1 MELQWTKDSL
11 DAAEALVETLQ
22 QDEAPSDLGASQ
34 RLQESRLHQAYV
46 IEQLQSEITEL
57 RSSIE
62 DWCVRGQGLEEPISA
77 GDNIDNDNDNGRA
90 QRSRFSAG
98 HERVRHHDAIL
109 QLQMELDSIDG
120 TPESAI
126 KSFRWERGTRDVD
139 DERDIDNNAEGKF
152 ATGMMQ
158 RELESLERTLE
169 EERRRLTEVEASSSR
184 LQAELDETLSKLFA
198 EKEAVTSLEL
208 ELQLLRAEQGSRAT
222 VQQDWEGVASSLIEH
237 LASGKL
243 SSYAGLTEQSVTE
256 TTFLEGFEEL
266 EAVESVRNILH
277 AISAAASS
285 SGGGKLNDQG
295 ITSHE
300 DSSWEVEEAQMS
312 LMKMESVNRIE
323 WRSAITCIIL
333 WWHCEIARL
342 RRTAKE
348 RMKDLMD
355 HAVTKMQARKGIL
368 FSLEAE
374 CEDQMVESLELKFGE
389 EQETLLLAEKAKFE
403 MEAYRSATVLEDLHL
418 ELGAVETQLRLVES
432 KAVQVAKAQAGL
444 AVAKDAWQLEKL
456 SLASA
461 AGDAHK
467 LSSDAK
473 EEVNESQ
480 EELRRLQVRE
490 SERVK
495 REEELKKHLGAV
507 QILAKALQNQV
518 CDISHRPMNSIIKI
532 EPVTDQGRWC

>member
-1 MELQWTKDSL
+1 M

-22 QDEAPSDLGASQ
+22 QDDAPSDLGASQ

-62 DWCVRGQGLEEPISA
+62 DWCVRGQGLEEQISA
-77 GDNIDNDNDNGRA
+77 GDNDSDNVRT
-90 QRSRFSAG
+90 QKSRFSAG
-98 HERVRHHDAIL
+98 NERVRHHDAIL

-126 KSFRWERGTRDVD
+126 KSFRWERGTRDLD
-139 DERDIDNNAEGKF
+139 DEEADTDNVEVKI
-152 ATGMMQ
+152 TTSMMQ
-158 RELESLERTLE
+158 LELESVESTLE
-169 EERRRLTEVEASSSR
+169 EERRRLKEIESSSLR

-198 EKEAVTSLEL
+198 EKEVVTSLEH
-208 ELQLLRAEQGSRAT
+208 ELKLLRAEQGSRAT

-256 TTFLEGFEEL
+256 ISFLEGFEEL
-266 EAVESVRNILH
+266 EAVASVRNVLH
-277 AISAAASS
+277 AISSAARSS
-285 SGGGKLNDQG
+285 IQLNQG
-295 ITSHE
+295 ISHEE
-300 DSSWEVEEAQMS
+300 DSSWEVEEPQMS
-312 LMKMESVNRIE
+312 LMKMDSLNKIE
-323 WRSAITCIIL
+323 WRSAITCIVL
-333 WWHCEIARL
+333 WWHCELARL
-342 RRTAKE
+342 RRTAKK

-355 HAVTKMQARKGIL
+355 HAVSKMQARKGIL

-389 EQETLLLAEKAKFE
+389 EEENLILAEKAKFE
-403 MEAYRSATVLEDLHL
+403 MEAYRSATLLEDLHL
-418 ELGAVETQLRLVES
+418 ELSAVETQLRLVES

-444 AVAKDAWQLEKL
+444 AVAKDTWELEKL

-461 AGDAHK
+461 AGEAQK
-467 LSSDAK
+467 LYTDVK
-473 EEVNESQ
+473 EEISESQ
-480 EELRRLQVRE
+480 EELRRLEVRE
-490 SERVK
+490 SERFK

-507 QILAKALQNQV
+507 QILAKALQSQV
-518 CDISHRPMNSIIKI
+518 FYLSHQTMCSIIKVQRI
-532 EPVTDQGRWC
+532 IV

>member
-1 MELQWTKDSL
+1 M

-22 QDEAPSDLGASQ
+22 QDDAPSDLGASQ

-62 DWCVRGQGLEEPISA
+62 DWCVRGQGLEGQISA
-77 GDNIDNDNDNGRA
+77 GDNENDSVRT
-90 QRSRFSAG
+90 QKSRFSAG

-126 KSFRWERGTRDVD
+126 KSFRWERGTRDLDD
-139 DERDIDNNAEGKF
+139 DEADIDNVEVKI
-152 ATGMMQ
+152 TTSMMQ
-158 RELESLERTLE
+158 LELESVESALE
-169 EERRRLTEVEASSSR
+169 EERRRLKEIESSSLR

-198 EKEAVTSLEL
+198 EKEVVTSLEL
-208 ELQLLRAEQGSRAT
+208 ELKLLRAEQGSRAT

-266 EAVESVRNILH
+266 EAVESVRNVLH
-277 AISAAASS
+277 AISSAARSRIQ
-285 SGGGKLNDQG
+285 LNQG
-295 ITSHE
+295 ISHEE
-300 DSSWEVEEAQMS
+300 DSSWEVEEPQMR
-312 LMKMESVNRIE
+312 LMKMDSLNKIE

-333 WWHCEIARL
+333 WWHCELARL
-342 RRTAKE
+342 RRTAKK

-355 HAVTKMQARKGIL
+355 HAVSKMQARKGIL

-389 EQETLLLAEKAKFE
+389 EEENLILAEKAKFE
-403 MEAYRSATVLEDLHL
+403 MEAYRSATLLEDLHL
-418 ELGAVETQLRLVES
+418 ELSAVETQLRLVES

-444 AVAKDAWQLEKL
+444 AVAKDTWELEKL

-461 AGDAHK
+461 AGEAQK
-467 LSSDAK
+467 LYTDVK
-473 EEVNESQ
+473 EEVSESQ
-480 EELRRLQVRE
+480 EELRRLEVRE
-490 SERVK
+490 SERFK

-507 QILAKALQNQV
+507 QILAKALQSQV
-518 CDISHRPMNSIIKI
+518 FYLSHQTMCSIIKVQVVI
-532 EPVTDQGRWC
+532 V

>member
-1 MELQWTKDSL
+1 M

-22 QDEAPSDLGASQ
+22 QDDAPSDLGASQ

-62 DWCVRGQGLEEPISA
+62 DWCVRGQGLEGQIS
-77 GDNIDNDNDNGRA
+77 GGDNDNDNART
-90 QRSRFSAG
+90 QKSRFSAG

-126 KSFRWERGTRDVD
+126 KSFRWERGTRDLD
-139 DERDIDNNAEGKF
+139 DEEEEEEADIDNVEVKI
-152 ATGMMQ
+152 TTRMMQ
-158 RELESLERTLE
+158 LELESVESTLE
-169 EERRRLTEVEASSSR
+169 EERRRLKEIESSSLR

-198 EKEAVTSLEL
+198 EKEVVTSLEL
-208 ELQLLRAEQGSRAT
+208 ELKLLRAEQGSRAT

-243 SSYAGLTEQSVTE
+243 SSYAGLTEKSVTE

-266 EAVESVRNILH
+266 EAVESVRNVLH
-277 AISAAASS
+277 AISSAAATSS
-285 SGGGKLNDQG
+285 SIQLNQG
-295 ITSHE
+295 MSHEE
-300 DSSWEVEEAQMS
+300 DSSWEVVEEPQMS
-312 LMKMESVNRIE
+312 LMKMDSLNKIE
-323 WRSAITCIIL
+323 WRSAITCVIL
-333 WWHCEIARL
+333 WWHCELARL
-342 RRTAKE
+342 RRTAKK

-355 HAVTKMQARKGIL
+355 QAVSKMQARKGIL

-389 EQETLLLAEKAKFE
+389 EEENLILAEKAKFE
-403 MEAYRSATVLEDLHL
+403 MEAYRSATLLEDLHL
-418 ELGAVETQLRLVES
+418 ELSAVETQLRLVES

-444 AVAKDAWQLEKL
+444 AVAKDTWELEKL

-461 AGDAHK
+461 AGKAQK
-467 LSSDAK
+467 LYTDVK
-473 EEVNESQ
+473 EEISESQ
-480 EELRRLQVRE
+480 EELRRLEVRE
-490 SERVK
+490 SERFK

-507 QILAKALQNQV
+507 QILAKALQSQV
-518 CDISHRPMNSIIKI
+518 FYLSHQTMCSIIKVQ
-532 EPVTDQGRWC
+532 PVIA

>member
-1 MELQWTKDSL
+1 M

-22 QDEAPSDLGASQ
+22 QDDAPSDLGASQ

-62 DWCVRGQGLEEPISA
+62 DWCVRGQGLEGQISA
-77 GDNIDNDNDNGRA
+77 GDNENDSVRT
-90 QRSRFSAG
+90 QKSRFSAG

-126 KSFRWERGTRDVD
+126 KSFRWERGTRDLD
-139 DERDIDNNAEGKF
+139 DDGEADIDNVKI
-152 ATGMMQ
+152 TTSMMQ
-158 RELESLERTLE
+158 LELESVESTLE
-169 EERRRLTEVEASSSR
+169 EERRRLKEIESSSLR

-198 EKEAVTSLEL
+198 EKEVVTSLEL
-208 ELQLLRAEQGSRAT
+208 ELKLLRAEQGSRAT

-266 EAVESVRNILH
+266 EAVESVRNVLH
-277 AISAAASS
+277 AISSAARSRIQ
-285 SGGGKLNDQG
+285 LNQG
-295 ITSHE
+295 ISHEE
-300 DSSWEVEEAQMS
+300 DSSWEVEEPQMS
-312 LMKMESVNRIE
+312 LMKMDSLNKIE

-333 WWHCEIARL
+333 WWHCELARL
-342 RRTAKE
+342 RRTAKK

-355 HAVTKMQARKGIL
+355 HAVSKMQARKGIL

-389 EQETLLLAEKAKFE
+389 EEENLILAEKAKFE
-403 MEAYRSATVLEDLHL
+403 MEAYRSATLLEDLHL
-418 ELGAVETQLRLVES
+418 ELSAVETQLRLVES

-444 AVAKDAWQLEKL
+444 AVAKDTWELEKL

-461 AGDAHK
+461 AGEAQK
-467 LSSDAK
+467 LYTDVK
-473 EEVNESQ
+473 EEVSESQ
-480 EELRRLQVRE
+480 EELRRLEVRE
-490 SERVK
+490 SERFK

-507 QILAKALQNQV
+507 QILAKALQSQV
-518 CDISHRPMNSIIKI
+518 FYLSHQTMCSIIKVQLVI
-532 EPVTDQGRWC
+532 V

>member
-1 MELQWTKDSL
+1 VELQWTKDSL

-22 QDEAPSDLGASQ
+22 QDDAPSDLGASQ

-62 DWCVRGQGLEEPISA
+62 DWCVRGQGLEGQMS
-77 GDNIDNDNDNGRA
+77 GGDNDNDT
-90 QRSRFSAG
+90 QKSRFSAG

-126 KSFRWERGTRDVD
+126 KSFRWERGTRDLD
-139 DERDIDNNAEGKF
+139 DEEVKTTTR
-152 ATGMMQ
+152 MMQ
-158 RELESLERTLE
+158 LELESVESTLE
-169 EERRRLTEVEASSSR
+169 EERRRLKEIESSSLR

-198 EKEAVTSLEL
+198 EKEVVTSLEL
-208 ELQLLRAEQGSRAT
+208 ELKVLRAEQGSRAA

-266 EAVESVRNILH
+266 EAVESVRNVLQ
-277 AISAAASS
+277 AISSAARSS
-285 SGGGKLNDQG
+285 IQLTQG
-295 ITSHE
+295 ISHEE
-300 DSSWEVEEAQMS
+300 DSSWEVEEPQMS
-312 LMKMESVNRIE
+312 LMKMDSLNKIE

-333 WWHCEIARL
+333 WWHCELARL
-342 RRTAKE
+342 RRTAKK

-355 HAVTKMQARKGIL
+355 HAVSKMQARKGIL

-389 EQETLLLAEKAKFE
+389 EEENLLLAEKAKFE
-403 MEAYRSATVLEDLHL
+403 MEAYRSATLLEDLHL
-418 ELGAVETQLRLVES
+418 ELSAVETQLRLVES
-432 KAVQVAKAQAGL
+432 KAVQLAKAQAGL
-444 AVAKDAWQLEKL
+444 AVAKDTWELEKL

-461 AGDAHK
+461 AGKAQK
-467 LSSDAK
+467 LYTDVK
-473 EEVNESQ
+473 EEISESQ
-480 EELRRLQVRE
+480 EELRRLEVRE
-490 SERVK
+490 SERFK

-507 QILAKALQNQV
+507 QILAKALQSQV
-518 CDISHRPMNSIIKI
+518 FYFVPSNHVFYHQSSA
-532 EPVTDQGRWC
+532 GHS